1 VEQQCDGNLK
11 EEQVSYKQWYPLKGM
26 MCTHKLHRQGVSEEE
41 TRHPTMCYVDLKIE
55 PEGGVATGVP
65 IQQDDQDADA
75 EDGAEIGEDGGLAIP
90 FAPLQKQLSNKTSR
104 MPGAEDSTLIGSEAE
119 GLANPFA
126 PLQPQVGSITG

>member
-1 VEQQCDGNLK
+1 MRRVHGHNE
-11 EEQVSYKQWYPLKGM
+11 KQWYPLKGM

-41 TRHPTMCYVDLKIE
+41 TINPTMCYMDLNIE

-75 EDGAEIGEDGGLAIP
+75 EDGAEL
-90 FAPLQKQLSNKTSR
+90 
-104 MPGAEDSTLIGSEAE
+104 GSEAE